1 MYQQKFNGQILKTN
15 GKQIAQ
21 DMKEKMEL
29 IFNENIDA
37 LRVSLDFTYLG
48 KLILISGKIKK
59 ISTGVPEKGIQS
71 FFEQW
76 LYIV

>member
-1 MYQQKFNGQILKTN
+1 MYQQKFNGQILKTD

-37 LRVSLDFTYLG
+37 LRVSLDSI
-48 KLILISGKIKK
+48 KLENDSYKL
-59 ISTGVPEKGIQS
+59 
-71 FFEQW
+71 
-76 LYIV
+76 